1 SCHLR
6 AALPP
11 TRPSTALVPAP
22 PTPTLLPYTTLFRS
36 GSDEAAITKI
46 AQRLLQTPGQQTLSL
61 NEKSLKI
68 PEPSATSAPA
78 FRQTDGRSEE
88 HTSELQ
94 SRETLVGRLLLEKK
108 SNQDRTRP
116 FSR

>member
-46 AQRLLQTPGQQTLSL
+46 AQRLLQTPGQQPLSL

-88 HTSELQ
+88 RRVGKECR
-94 SRETLVGRLLLEKK
+94 SRWLASHEKLLRSWIE
-108 SNQDRTRP
+108 
-116 FSR
+116 